1 MALATIATRTR
12 RAARVAVGRIG
23 QQTTRTASRAARQF
37 VRNQSSF
44 DAITGGAGSAIGRS
58 VTRNVSRAAQRVGSA
73 GLRVLRGL
81 AARVLAALL
90 GGRRSRVRAL
100 SFAGGAGGG

>member
-23 QQTTRTASRAARQF
+23 QQTTRTVSRAARQF

-58 VTRNVSRAAQRVGSA
+58 VTRNVSRAVSRVGQA
-73 GLRVLRGL
+73 GFRVLRSL
-81 AARVLAALL
+81 AARAGSFLAGLF
-90 GGRRSRVRAL
+90 GGRTSSLAL
-100 SFAGGAGGG
+100 AGGGASG